1 MEYVIH
7 LLALFI
13 ALNFSI
19 KGWGSI
25 HAGECGRLPQAV
37 PFLAWL
43 VTPWMTEQSKTVVA
57 AFFASRPQMLNLS
70 VCVTLEAAIMI
81 TFCFDCFAKIAYPQH
96 GLQTSGHPLPEVYT
110 PGILIGGV
118 ICYVLALLL
127 FTFPGIDFGS
137 LSWIAAGVTFFA
149 VGAGSHLLRYA
160 IGDKP
165 LRLEVLFIVNIFIV
179 ILSIIATGY

>member
-1 MEYVIH
+1 MEYAIH

-13 ALNFSI
+13 ALNFLL
-19 KGWGSI
+19 KVGFYPRWGMWTVA
-25 HAGECGRLPQAV
+25 AGYA
-37 PFLAWL
+37 FFAWL

-70 VCVTLEAAIMI
+70 VCVTLEAAVMI
-81 TFCFDCFAKIAYPQH
+81 TFCFDCFAEMRTRNTAFKQAVTLFLKLY
-96 GLQTSGHPLPEVYT
+96 

-137 LSWIAAGVTFFA
+137 LLA
-149 VGAGSHLLRYA
+149 VCAGSLLLRHA

>member
-1 MEYVIH
+1 M
-7 LLALFI
+7 
-13 ALNFSI
+13 
-19 KGWGSI
+19 
-25 HAGECGRLPQAV
+25 
-37 PFLAWL
+37 
-43 VTPWMTEQSKTVVA
+43 
-57 AFFASRPQMLNLS
+57 S
-70 VCVTLEAAIMI
+70 VCVTLEAAVMI
-81 TFCFDCFAKIAYPQH
+81 TFCFDCFAEMRTRNTAFKQAVTLFLKLY
-96 GLQTSGHPLPEVYT
+96 

-149 VGAGSHLLRYA
+149 VCAGSLLLRHA

>member
-1 MEYVIH
+1 MDDGTVQDRGGSFLCLPSTDVELVGMCH
-7 LLALFI
+7 SGSRHNDNFLF
-13 ALNFSI
+13 
-19 KGWGSI
+19 
-25 HAGECGRLPQAV
+25 RLFRKMRTRNTAFKQAV
-37 PFLAWL
+37 TLFLKL
-43 VTPWMTEQSKTVVA
+43 
-57 AFFASRPQMLNLS
+57 
-70 VCVTLEAAIMI
+70 
-81 TFCFDCFAKIAYPQH
+81 Y
-96 GLQTSGHPLPEVYT
+96 

>member
-13 ALNFSI
+13 ALNFLL
-19 KGWGSI
+19 KVGFYPRWGM
-25 HAGECGRLPQAV
+25 
-37 PFLAWL
+37 W
-43 VTPWMTEQSKTVVA
+43 TVA
-57 AFFASRPQMLNLS
+57 AGCAFCVAGDSMDDGTVQDRGGIFFASRPQMLNLS
-70 VCVTLEAAIMI
+70 VCVTLEAAVMI
-81 TFCFDCFAKIAYPQH
+81 TFCFDCFAEMRTRNTAFKQAVTLFLKLY
-96 GLQTSGHPLPEVYT
+96 

-149 VGAGSHLLRYA
+149 VCAGSLLLRHA